1 MPTDL
6 RGADLTKLFV
16 EEFALCAV
24 RPGETVIV
32 LSEPQ
37 SRQDYVAAGFAAG
50 QIHGANVAALTM
62 PGGSPAAV
70 PSTLTGTAYGLSSID
85 ANRPVIELL
94 KAADF
99 VLDLTLE
106 SLIHS
111 PYVGEIL
118 REGTRMLYVCEPP
131 DVLARNMSRPEY
143 KDEGKANVA
152 KMAQAETMVVTSP
165 VGTHL
170 RAEIKDAHPGFQCGF
185 TDDPGRWDHWPSQ
198 MVLCWPRPE
207 QVQGTLVLDVN
218 DVIFPFKEYVE
229 SPVTFTIAD
238 GFITDIVGGRQAAM
252 LKDYLFANGDDA
264 ARFTSHMG
272 WGLQRDTDWWS
283 MALYDKQSIMGMD
296 ARPHRGNFL
305 ISTGPNRYT
314 GRYTP
319 LHLDIPM
326 RTCSVTIDGVPITVD
341 GRLVD

>member
-1 MPTDL
+1 MPADL
-6 RGADLTKLFV
+6 RAADLTRLFV

-24 RPGETVIV
+24 QPNETVVV

-37 SRQDYVAAGFAAG
+37 SRQDYVAAGFAAAS
-50 QIHGANVAALTM
+50 IHGANVAALTM
-62 PGGSPAAV
+62 PGGSAADV

-85 ANRPVIELL
+85 SNRPVFELL

-111 PYVGEIL
+111 PNVGEIL
-118 REGTRMLYVCEPP
+118 GAGTRMLYVCEPP
-131 DVLARNMSRPEY
+131 DVLARNMTVADHKAEA
-143 KDEGKANVA
+143 KANAA
-152 KMAQAETMVVTSP
+152 KMVDADRMTITSP
-165 VGTHL
+165 SGTNL
-170 RAEIKDAHPGFQCGF
+170 TAEIKDAHPGFQCGF

-198 MVLCWPRPE
+198 MVLCWPAPE
-207 QVQGTLVLDVN
+207 GVQGTLVLDVN
-218 DVIFPFKEYVE
+218 DVIFPFKEYVR
-229 SPVTFTIAD
+229 SPVTFTIVD
-238 GFITDIVGGRQAAM
+238 GFITDITGGQQAAM

-272 WGLQRDTDWWS
+272 WGLQRSTDWWS
-283 MALYDKQSIMGMD
+283 MAMYDKQSVMGMD

-305 ISTGPNRYT
+305 ISTGPNRYAD
-314 GRYTP
+314 RYTP
-319 LHLDIPM
+319 FHLDIPM
-326 RTCSVTIDGVPITVD
+326 RTCSVTIDGTPITVD

>member
-1 MPTDL
+1 MPADL

-24 RPGETVIV
+24 KPGETLVV
-32 LSEPQ
+32 LSEPG
-37 SRQDYVAAGFAAG
+37 SRQDYVAASFAAG

-99 VLDLTLE
+99 VVDLTLE

-111 PYVGEIL
+111 PNVGEVL

-131 DVLARNMSRPEY
+131 DVLARNLSKPEY
-143 KDEGKANVA
+143 KAEGQRNAA
-152 KMAQAETMVVTSP
+152 KMANAERMTITSP
-165 VGTHL
+165 AGTNL
-170 RAEIKDAHPGFQCGF
+170 TAEIKDAHPGFQCGF

-218 DVIFPFKEYVE
+218 DVLFPFKQYIE
-229 SPVTFTIAD
+229 SPVTFTIKE
-238 GFITDIVGGRQAAM
+238 GYITEIEGGHQARM
-252 LKDYLFANGDDA
+252 LKDYLFANGEDA

-272 WGLQRDTDWWS
+272 WGLQRGTDWWS
-283 MALYDKQSIMGMD
+283 MAMYDRQSIMGMD
-296 ARPHRGNFL
+296 ARAERGNFL
-305 ISTGPNRYT
+305 ISTGPNRFT

-319 LHLDIPM
+319 FHLDIPM
-326 RTCSVTIDGVPITVD
+326 RSCSVTIDGTPITVD